1 VSELTKKMDNFD
13 SVDQRSTLTYSSPTM
28 REKSGDFEIQFNDFL
43 TADFLSPEGASAMQD
58 AVNFLKSRV
67 DSDKTSAAALLQRD
81 AENSMKN
88 PDETSTLQYVLRNI
102 GLIAVASDACH
113 RKEADRLMTTVD
125 YMITDLVENSQKTAL
140 SISNLFLSNNALNCL
155 RQGFKV
161 MIEGG
166 QNRGYWH
173 SRLSTKIYLISDLK
187 ILILSE
193 MVLFDGNS
201 YFFKSLLGSKWIE
214 RAARLSKETD
224 PKEVVRLTYILIT
237 DERWCNFNGESYLK
251 AIINMAL
258 LWADEQP
265 LSMWDRMS
273 VNSDL
278 MRVKSHCTTAKNI
291 LLTLFC
297 GEGTEM
303 ILFNLS
309 NVNFARTTRAVF
321 SHLCQKMVKKSVVED
336 TSKTVGEFGIELERL
351 YFEHKRFNNEGMRC
365 QDIIHCIFE
374 QILFHLFSR
383 RSFDTNA
390 VWGAVCGLQDLVQ
403 GHRDSSADRF
413 FMVSCNE
420 FLNCVLWIR
429 L

>member
-1 VSELTKKMDNFD
+1 MDNFD

-28 REKSGDFEIQFNDFL
+28 REKSGDFEIQFNDFF

-173 SRLSTKIYLISDLK
+173 SRLSYYK
-187 ILILSE
+187 
-193 MVLFDGNS
+193 
-201 YFFKSLLGSKWIE
+201 
-214 RAARLSKETD
+214 
-224 PKEVVRLTYILIT
+224 
-237 DERWCNFNGESYLK
+237 RWCCLT
-251 AIINMAL
+251 AI
-258 LWADEQP
+258 QTF
-265 LSMWDRMS
+265 LS
-273 VNSDL
+273 
-278 MRVKSHCTTAKNI
+278 
-291 LLTLFC
+291 LF
-297 GEGTEM
+297 
-303 ILFNLS
+303 
-309 NVNFARTTRAVF
+309 
-321 SHLCQKMVKKSVVED
+321 
-336 TSKTVGEFGIELERL
+336 
-351 YFEHKRFNNEGMRC
+351 
-365 QDIIHCIFE
+365 
-374 QILFHLFSR
+374 
-383 RSFDTNA
+383 
-390 VWGAVCGLQDLVQ
+390 
-403 GHRDSSADRF
+403 
-413 FMVSCNE
+413 
-420 FLNCVLWIR
+420 
-429 L
+429 